1 MYYYGYSGGYGN
13 TNPCCYYPS
22 IVVDMETLT
31 HVVIIHHMDME
42 TVMDTVMVQ
51 Q

>member
-1 MYYYGYSGGYGN
+1 MD
-13 TNPCCYYPS
+13 

-42 TVMDTVMVQ
+42 MVADTVMVQ